1 MKAGII
7 GSGVVGTT
15 IGRGL
20 VRLGHSVMIGTRHPR
35 EEKLQ
40 QWMMENS
47 PGGSVGTFAETAA
60 YGDVIFLC
68 TNWSGTQNVIEQA
81 GVWNFKKKIIVD
93 VTNPLD
99 GKGPDKTGRLGL
111 APGNNNSGGEQ
122 VQAWLPDA
130 HVVKALNIVGNLLMI
145 NPQFQEGDPTMLI
158 AGNDNLAKK
167 AVSEILRQ
175 LGWKDIADIGNIEM
189 SRYLEGLAVIWCA
202 IAFREGKWS
211 HAFKLLRK

>member
-20 VRLGHSVMIGTRHPR
+20 VRLGHSVMIGTRHPKQ
-35 EEKLQ
+35 EKLQ

-47 PGGSVGTFAETAA
+47 PGSSIGTFAETAA

-68 TNWSGTQNVIEQA
+68 TNWNGTQDVIEQA
-81 GVWNFKKKIIVD
+81 GVWNFKKKIIID
-93 VTNPLD
+93 ITNPLD
-99 GKGPDKTGRLGL
+99 GKGPDKAGRLGL
-111 APGNNNSGGEQ
+111 APGNSNSGGEQ

-130 HVVKALNIVGNLLMI
+130 HVVKALNTIGNTLMVD
-145 NPQFQEGDPTMLI
+145 PQFQEGDPTMFI
-158 AGNDNLAKK
+158 AGNDILAKK
-167 AVSEILRQ
+167 AVSDILHQ

-202 IAFREGKWS
+202 IGFREGSWG
-211 HAFKLLRK
+211 HAFRLMRK

>member
-7 GSGVVGTT
+7 GAGVVGTT
-15 IGRGL
+15 ISQGL
-20 VRLGHSVMIGTRHPR
+20 VRLGHSVMIGTRRPQK
-35 EEKLQ
+35 E
-40 QWMMENS
+40 MMEKS
-47 PGGSVGTFAETAA
+47 PGISIGTFAETAA

-68 TNWSGTQNVIEQA
+68 TNWSGTQNAIEQA
-81 GVWNFKKKIIVD
+81 GVWNFKKKIIID

-99 GKGPDKTGRLGL
+99 GKGPDKAGRLGL

-130 HVVKALNIVGNLLMI
+130 HVVKALNTVGNLLMI
-145 NPQFQEGDPTMLI
+145 NPRLQEGDPTMLI

-167 AVSEILRQ
+167 AVSDILHK
-175 LGWKDIADIGNIEM
+175 LGWKDVADIGNIEM

-202 IAFREGKWS
+202 VGFREGSWQ